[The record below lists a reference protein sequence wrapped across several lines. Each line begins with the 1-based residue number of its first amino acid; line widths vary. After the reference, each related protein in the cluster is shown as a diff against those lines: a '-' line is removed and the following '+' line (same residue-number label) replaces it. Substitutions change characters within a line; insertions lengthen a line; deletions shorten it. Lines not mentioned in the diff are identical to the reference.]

1 MLKNIFT
8 VGALSLLLTLGLAG
22 AAFASDLN
30 FIELDESDYN
40 IERSVNTVVVQQN
53 TPEPATAGWV
63 NLIELDE
70 SDYEYAAPGTGNVT
84 DTEALCAE
92 ANGSSSAD
100 CG

>member
-8 VGALSLLLTLGLAG
+8 IGALSLLLTLGLVG
-22 AAFASDLN
+22 TAFASDLN

-40 IERSVNTVVVQQN
+40 IERSVNTVAAQHK
-53 TPEPATAGWV
+53 TPEPAAAGWV

-70 SDYEYAAPGTGNVT
+70 SDYEYATPGIGSVT
-84 DTEALCAE
+84 DTEILCAE
-92 ANGSSSAD
+92 ANGSRSAD